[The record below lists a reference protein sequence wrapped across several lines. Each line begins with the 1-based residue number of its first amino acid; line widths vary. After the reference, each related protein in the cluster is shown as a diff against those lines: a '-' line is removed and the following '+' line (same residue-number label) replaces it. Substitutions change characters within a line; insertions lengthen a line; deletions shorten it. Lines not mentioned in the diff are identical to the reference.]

1 MKSFTNKPEIK
12 KYIKKHSLITKFFSS
27 NLDNDSYLLEGKRSF
42 SNYFDSDCIIS
53 FTLDEKCAFDFDES
67 NLEDNLS
74 VQFKKNTIIRGFAF
88 GGFKSY
94 WTVTLQRLEHLKFRT
109 LHE

>member
-27 NLDNDSYLLEGKRSF
+27 NLDNDSYLLEGKISF

-74 VQFKKNTIIRGFAF
+74 VQFKKKDVNDDFNLGKCEIDMDGNENSTIFNS
-88 GGFKSY
+88 K
-94 WTVTLQRLEHLKFRT
+94 
-109 LHE
+109 